1 MAGSQGTV
9 VRLADLSLRRLA
21 AAAVLLLALPAG
33 APAADQH
40 PHADVP
46 FVPTPPAVVDAML
59 DLARLRPE
67 DYVIDLGSGD
77 GRIIIAAAK
86 KYGARGFGV
95 EIDGS
100 LVAEARREAQRQ
112 GVAERAQFLVENL
125 FLTALGRATVITM
138 YLYPRLMLQL
148 RPRLFE
154 QLKPGSRIVSHD
166 FDMENWRPDAQ
177 VTVPVPDKPYG
188 PPSSEVY
195 LWIVPANAAGTW
207 QWRVGAG
214 AAAAAYEVTFS
225 QTFQALE
232 GRATVGGRPG
242 RLENGRMR
250 GDEIHF
256 MLTTELDG
264 RPVQQEFGG
273 RVSGDAIIG
282 KVRLAG
288 GGELDWKATRVRRG
302 SIDMGEVSSKQ

>member
-1 MAGSQGTV
+1 M
-9 VRLADLSLRRLA
+9 RRADLALRRLA
-21 AAAVLLLALPAG
+21 AAAVLLLALPSG

-77 GRIIIAAAK
+77 GRIIIAAAR

-95 EIDGS
+95 EIDQN
-100 LVAEARREAQRQ
+100 LVAEARREARRQ
-112 GVAERAQFLVENL
+112 GVTERAQFLDENL
-125 FLTALGRATVITM
+125 FVTELGRATVLTM
-138 YLYPRLMLQL
+138 YLFPSLLLRL

-154 QLKPGSRIVSHD
+154 QLKPGARIVSHD
-166 FDMENWRPDAQ
+166 FDMEPWQPDAR

-195 LWIVPANAAGTW
+195 LWIIPANAAGIW

-214 AAAAAYEVTFS
+214 AVAADYEVMLS
-225 QTFQALE
+225 QTFQMLE

-242 RLENGRMR
+242 RLEKGRMR
-250 GDEIHF
+250 GDEIRI
-256 MLTTELDG
+256 MLTAELDG
-264 RPVQQEFGG
+264 RPAQQEFGG
-273 RVSGDAIIG
+273 RVSGDEING
-282 KVRLAG
+282 KAKLAG
-288 GGELDWKATRVRRG
+288 GGEFDWKATRVWRG
-302 SIDMGEVSSKQ
+302 SIDIKSDR

>member
-1 MAGSQGTV
+1 MRRAV
-9 VRLADLSLRRLA
+9 PSLRRLA
-21 AAAVLLLALPAG
+21 AAAVLLLALPSG

-95 EIDGS
+95 EIDQN
-100 LVAEARREAQRQ
+100 LVAAARREARRQ
-112 GVAERAQFLVENL
+112 GVAERAQFQGENL
-125 FLTALGRATVITM
+125 FLTTLDRATVITM
-138 YLYPRLMLQL
+138 YLYPGLMLQL

-154 QLKPGSRIVSHD
+154 QLKPGARIVSHD
-166 FDMENWRPDAQ
+166 FDMEPWQPDAR

-195 LWIVPANAAGTW
+195 LWIIPANAAGTW

-214 AAAAAYEVTFS
+214 AMAADYEVILS
-225 QTFQALE
+225 QTFQGLE
-232 GRATVGGRPG
+232 GGATVGGRPG
-242 RLENGRMR
+242 RLDNGRMR
-250 GDEIHF
+250 GDEIRF
-256 MLTTELDG
+256 MLTAELDG
-264 RPVQQEFGG
+264 RPVRHEFGG
-273 RVSGDAIIG
+273 RVSGDEINGTA
-282 KVRLAG
+282 KLAG

-302 SIDMGEVSSKQ
+302 SINISEK

>member
-1 MAGSQGTV
+1 MRRA
-9 VRLADLSLRRLA
+9 APSLRRLA
-21 AAAVLLLALPAG
+21 AAAVLLLALPSG

-59 DLARLRPE
+59 DLARLQPE

-95 EIDGS
+95 EIDQN
-100 LVAEARREAQRQ
+100 LVAAARREARRQ
-112 GVAERAQFLVENL
+112 GVAERAQFQGENL
-125 FLTALGRATVITM
+125 FLTTLDRATVITM
-138 YLYPRLMLQL
+138 YLYPGLMLQL

-154 QLKPGSRIVSHD
+154 QLKPGARIVSHD
-166 FDMENWRPDAQ
+166 FDMEPWQPDAR

-195 LWIVPANAAGTW
+195 LWIIPANAAGTW

-214 AAAAAYEVTFS
+214 AMAADYEVILS
-225 QTFQALE
+225 QTFQGLE
-232 GRATVGGRPG
+232 GGATVGGRPG
-242 RLENGRMR
+242 RLDNGRMR
-250 GDEIHF
+250 GDEIRF
-256 MLTTELDG
+256 MLTAELDG
-264 RPVQQEFGG
+264 RPVRHEFGG
-273 RVSGDAIIG
+273 RVSGDEINGTA
-282 KVRLAG
+282 KLAG

-302 SIDMGEVSSKQ
+302 SINISEK

>member
-1 MAGSQGTV
+1 
-9 VRLADLSLRRLA
+9 LRRLA
-21 AAAVLLLALPAG
+21 AAAVLLLALPSG

-40 PHADVP
+40 PHANVP

-95 EIDGS
+95 EIDQN
-100 LVAEARREAQRQ
+100 LVAESRREARRQ
-112 GVAERAQFLVENL
+112 DVAERAQFMVENL
-125 FLTALGRATVITM
+125 FIADLGRATVLTM
-138 YLYPRLMLQL
+138 YLYPSLMLQL

-154 QLKPGSRIVSHD
+154 QLKPGARIVSHD
-166 FDMENWRPDAQ
+166 FDMGSWRPDAR
-177 VTVPVPDKPYG
+177 VTIPVPDKPYG

-195 LWIVPANAAGTW
+195 LWIVPANAAGAW
-207 QWRVGAG
+207 QWRVGSG
-214 AAAAAYEVTFS
+214 AAAAVYEVTLS

-242 RLENGRMR
+242 RLENGGMR
-250 GDEIHF
+250 GDEIRF
-256 MLTTELDG
+256 MLTAELDG
-264 RPVQQEFGG
+264 RPVQHEFGG
-273 RVSGDAIIG
+273 RISGDEING

-302 SIDMGEVSSKQ
+302 SINFGEVKSER